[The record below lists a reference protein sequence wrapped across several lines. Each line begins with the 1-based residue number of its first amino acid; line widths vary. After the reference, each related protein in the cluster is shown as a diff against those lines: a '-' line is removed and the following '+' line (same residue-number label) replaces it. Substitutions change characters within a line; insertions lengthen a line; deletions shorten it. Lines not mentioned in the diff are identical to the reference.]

1 MSQGEDA
8 DSKTEEA
15 TEKKIGD
22 ALEQGNT
29 PVSREVT
36 TAFGVLGLLG
46 ALAFLAR
53 TSAAELSHALGLLLG
68 NAGAL
73 RLHTDGDASR
83 YLEAVAVEL
92 AGFLT
97 PVLLVIALSG
107 LAGAFVQGAPR
118 LVLNRILPDLSRI
131 SPMAGLRRL
140 LSLASVLESMKSATK
155 ILIVGAA
162 MAVVASGDRSLY
174 AGAMRMEPAT
184 LPSIVLKLV
193 LHLAS
198 VVAVAVSLVALADFF
213 WTRFKWRRDL
223 RMSRQELKEEF
234 KQSEGDPLVKARMRS
249 LAMDRSRRRMLAAV
263 PDASFV
269 IANPTHYA
277 IALRYVREE
286 GGAPLVLAKGKDLVA
301 LKIREVA
308 EQHGVPVLERK
319 ELARA
324 MYDIVEVDKMIPQE
338 FYRPVAE
345 LIHFLERLSGG
356 RASSGPSSR

>member
-29 PVSREVT
+29 PVSRDVS

-46 ALAFLAR
+46 ALAFLA
-53 TSAAELSHALGLLLG
+53 SSSVAQLSRSLQLLLA
-68 NAGAL
+68 NCGAL
-73 RLHTDGDASR
+73 RLHSDGDASR
-83 YLEAVAVEL
+83 YLEAVAMEL

-97 PVLLVIALSG
+97 PLLLVLVLSG

-118 LVLNRILPDLSRI
+118 LVLDRIMPDVARI
-131 SPMAGLRRL
+131 SPMAGLGRL
-140 LSLASVLESMKSATK
+140 FSLASALEPAKSAVK
-155 ILIVGAA
+155 IAIMGGA
-162 MAVVASGDRSLY
+162 MAIVASGDRSLY
-174 AGAMRMEPAT
+174 ADAMGMEPAS
-184 LPSIVLKLV
+184 LPSITLRLV
-193 LHLAS
+193 IHLVS
-198 VVAVAVSLVALADFF
+198 VVAIAVSLMALADFF

-269 IANPTHYA
+269 IANPTHFA

-286 GGAPLVLAKGKDLVA
+286 GGAPMVLAKGKDLVA

-324 MYDIVEVDKMIPQE
+324 MYDVVEIDKMIPQE

-345 LIHFLERLSGG
+345 LIHFLERLSS
-356 RASSGPSSR
+356 RRSSSGLR